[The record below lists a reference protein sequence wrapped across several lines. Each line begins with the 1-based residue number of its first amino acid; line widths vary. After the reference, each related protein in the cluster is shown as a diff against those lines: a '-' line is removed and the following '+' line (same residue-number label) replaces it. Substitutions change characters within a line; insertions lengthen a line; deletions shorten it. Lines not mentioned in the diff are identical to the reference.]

1 MVGFKGSETD
11 LHLSADLAVE
21 SFLENGIANYSK
33 MRNFD
38 FGRGQHRAV
47 SQLSPYISHGVISE
61 FDLVK
66 RILDR
71 YSIEEVEKYIQEIFW
86 RVYWK
91 GWLEHRHSVY
101 RDLAHHQ
108 AASNI
113 GHARATSGQ
122 TGIECFDDWVD
133 ELKSDNYL
141 HNHSRMWFASIWIFT
156 LKLPWQ
162 LGAKFFQKHLY
173 DGDSA
178 SNTLSWRWV
187 AGLQTQGKNYL
198 ARSTNIQ
205 KFTQGRYGNI
215 SLNES
220 AASLFERDRY
230 EIETPLYP
238 EKNNPNYKKLL
249 VFDNQLSVNS
259 EFIIEGDYEEILVV
273 VLGND
278 DRLIQVDDKVINF
291 KKKLAESFCNNL
303 DRASLINSNSLRT
316 KLVNNKEIDILYP
329 NVGDN
334 LYFIHDLIQGINLEP
349 NLLVREMDRFC
360 WNFAKKG
367 FFNFK
372 KNIPLIIDKLYS
384 AN

>member
-1 MVGFKGSETD
+1 MVNFKNPETD
-11 LHLSADLAVE
+11 LHETADLAVE
-21 SFLENGIANYSK
+21 SFLENGIVNYTK

-38 FGRGQHRAV
+38 FGRGKHRAV
-47 SQLSPYISHGVISE
+47 SQLSPYISHGVINE

-66 RILDR
+66 RVLDR
-71 YSIEEVEKYIQEIFW
+71 YTIEVVEKYIQELFW

-101 RDLAHHQ
+101 RDLAHDQ
-108 AASNI
+108 TASKI

-162 LGAKFFQKHLY
+162 LGAKFFQEHLY
-173 DGDSA
+173 DGDPA

-205 KFTQGRYGNI
+205 KFTQGRYGDI

-220 AASLFERDRY
+220 AASLVERDGY

-238 EKNNPNYKKLL
+238 EKNNPNNKKLL

-259 EFIIEGDYEEILVV
+259 EFIIKGDYEEILVV
-273 VLGND
+273 VLDND
-278 DRLIQVDDKVINF
+278 NRLIQVDDKVINF
-291 KKKLAESFCNNL
+291 KRKLAESFCSHVKSTML
-303 DRASLINSNSLRT
+303 MDP
-316 KLVNNKEIDILYP
+316 KLLGTYLSGNKKIDVLYP
-329 NVGDN
+329 TVGDN
-334 LYFIHDLIQGINLEP
+334 LYFINNLAQGEGFTTNF
-349 NLLVREMDRFC
+349 LVRKMDRFC

-372 KNIPLIIDKLYS
+372 KNIPSIIDKLYL